1 MQESRP
7 LAGST
12 LDVVWLRR
20 SRLLNSCLLV
30 VGLALGLV
38 AGTSVGMQLGGGGL
52 ALSMSQ
58 AVLLLIGAAWL
69 VVAYVFSRRRRFQLA
84 GGMVIALVTV
94 AQ

>member
-1 MQESRP
+1 MIFDAQNPFWTHIRKVAGHTTMQESRP

-30 VGLALGLV
+30 VGLTLGIV
-38 AGTSVGMQLGGGGL
+38 AGTSVGMQLDKRGL

-58 AVLLLIGAAWL
+58 AVLLFIGAAWL
-69 VVAYVFSRRRRFQLA
+69 AVA
-84 GGMVIALVTV
+84 
-94 AQ
+94 